1 MNEKIAFV
9 TNVPVELAL
18 RFTAGKP
25 IESKFSTGL
34 QHMFSTVDGRVFYVS
49 EAAGQAITEQL
60 EKLEVQP
67 GEFITITK
75 AEIDS
80 GRGKRAIRWVVAP
93 VSDAAEPV
101 TAPPPP
107 PAAVKRPA
115 AKAPAPTWD
124 EFVAGERP
132 DGTYAVPALR
142 PVPVPVAMP
151 APIAA
156 AVAETPEWAR
166 VLLSQT
172 NAIVDVYASAL
183 KHASRYEG
191 AIKSETVQS
200 VLISAFINLTKNSTL
215 VGGK

>member
-1 MNEKIAFV
+1 MNEKIVFA
-9 TNVPVELAL
+9 TNTPVELAL

-101 TAPPPP
+101 T
-107 PAAVKRPA
+107 PAAVKRPVRS
-115 AKAPAPTWD
+115 APPAEP
-124 EFVAGERP
+124 EALGERP
-132 DGTYAVPALR
+132 NGTYAVPALK
-142 PVPVPVAMP
+142 PVPVAMP
-151 APIAA
+151 APIAP
-156 AVAETPEWAR
+156 AVAEVPEWAR

-215 VGGK
+215 VGGE

>member
-101 TAPPPP
+101 TVPP
-107 PAAVKRPA
+107 PAATKRPA
-115 AKAPAPTWD
+115 AKAEPVEAYGD
-124 EFVAGERP
+124 RS
-132 DGTYAVPALR
+132 DGTYAVPALK
-142 PVPVPVAMP
+142 PVPVAMP

-156 AVAETPEWAR
+156 EVPAWAQALLANTN
-166 VLLSQT
+166 VL
-172 NAIVDVYASAL
+172 IDVYASAV
-183 KHASRYEG
+183 KHSTQYNG
-191 AIKSETVQS
+191 AVKPETVHSILLS
-200 VLISAFINLTKNSTL
+200 VFINQSKSSTL
-215 VGGK
+215 VGG

>member
-75 AEIDS
+75 AEVDS

-107 PAAVKRPA
+107 AAAASKRPA
-115 AKAPAPTWD
+115 AKAPAPMWD

-132 DGTYAVPALR
+132 DGTYAVPALK
-142 PVPVPVAMP
+142 PVPVAMP
-151 APIAA
+151 AAA
-156 AVAETPEWAR
+156 AVTETPEWAR

>member
-93 VSDAAEPV
+93 ASDAAEPV
-101 TAPPPP
+101 SVPA
-107 PAAVKRPA
+107 PAATKRPA
-115 AKAPAPTWD
+115 AKAEPVESYGD
-124 EFVAGERP
+124 RP
-132 DGTYAVPALR
+132 DGTYAI
-142 PVPVPVAMP
+142 PVLKPVPVAMP

-156 AVAETPEWAR
+156 EVPQVPEWAR